1 MNWKALLLGACLV
14 VTATGSAF
22 ANSTP
27 ANNQG
32 TPASLAVTK
41 EFTDLEAKSGTEAAL
56 DALGSRISDANTDPD
71 TLSGA
76 MRFLSDRDTNTTD
89 PRYGLALAMVELKL
103 ANTYAGMKKPED
115 SGRFLFQSVARFL
128 ADSLILHQ
136 DKARCADKTA
146 GNDALYFWQSPME
159 TVLAGYKQLTPDQ
172 KKKVA
177 LAIDI
182 YDTKKASRA
191 PAAWV
196 CRDGMDA
203 VKIAQEKGL
212 LSTTEKVVN
221 GVKQTQ
227 NSTTA
232 SVDPY
237 LKYIPDDEWSKARA
251 DVKASLIQAL
261 AK

>member
-1 MNWKALLLGACLV
+1 MKLKALLLGAYLV
-14 VTATGSAF
+14 VIAAGSAF

-27 ANNQG
+27 ANNKG
-32 TPASLAVTK
+32 TPASLAVTQ
-41 EFTDLEAKSGTEAAL
+41 EFVDIEAKSGTEATL
-56 DALGSRISDANTDPD
+56 DALGNRISDANTDAD

-76 MRFLSDRDTNTTD
+76 MRFLSERDTTGTD

-115 SGRFLFQSVARFL
+115 SARFLFQSIARFL

-146 GNDALYFWQSPME
+146 GQNALYFWQSPMQ
-159 TVLAGYKQLTPDQ
+159 TVLAGYKQLTPEQ
-172 KKKVA
+172 KKKVQ
-177 LAIDI
+177 LAIDL
-182 YDTKKASRA
+182 YDTKKSGRA
-191 PAAWV
+191 PAPWV

-212 LSTTEKVVN
+212 LTTTDTVVN

-227 NSTTA
+227 STTTA

-237 LKYIPDDEWSKARA
+237 LKYIPDDQWVKARA
-251 DVKASLIQAL
+251 DVKASLLQAL